1 MYNGKLD
8 GGKLENNNIIFDKI
22 KYNMV
27 CFKKLNHSFIQ
38 NISHHLIILHN

>member
-22 KYNMV
+22 KYNM
-27 CFKKLNHSFIQ
+27 FAPLNI
-38 NISHHLIILHN
+38 